1 MSFKMKGF
9 NKPKNI
15 DDSSI
20 FKSKTDLMIRNA
32 ALFQAGKEVSGRKS
46 YFRYE
51 GESNVPTGMRYTSQ
65 DQSGE
70 GSGYFTPREIS
81 ARYAQNEEGAYF
93 DKREDGTN
101 KLADHR
107 GGLIYGDDEK
117 TIIRGYKTDDGKVK
131 IFQSDAGGDYA
142 RTRREFKGRNKR
154 ELEDFE
160 RKYAHFNRQRAN
172 ERENFRRMK
181 EYADLGGKL
190 SMKPSERYIP
200 WEEKKKLM
208 EKNNK

>member
-32 ALFQAGKEVSGRKS
+32 ALFQAGKEVAGRKS

-51 GESNVPTGMRYTSQ
+51 GDSNVPTGMKYQGDDKYDDDT
-65 DQSGE
+65 
-70 GSGYFTPREIS
+70 GYFTPREIS
-81 ARYAQNEEGAYF
+81 ARYAQNKEGAYY
-93 DKREDGTN
+93 DERPDGTN
-101 KLADHR
+101 KFSDYR
-107 GGLIYGDDEK
+107 GGVEYADDKK
-117 TIIRGYKTDDGKVK
+117 TIIRGYTTDDGKFHRFK
-131 IFQSDAGGDYA
+131 RSDGSDFIGKRDA
-142 RTRREFKGRNKR
+142 FKGKLLR

-160 RKYAHFNRQRAN
+160 REVKHFNNRRATD
-172 ERENFRRMK
+172 RENFRRMA
-181 EYADLGGKL
+181 EYADAGGKL

-208 EKNNK
+208 EKNKK

>member
-20 FKSKTDLMIRNA
+20 FKSKTNLMIRNA
-32 ALFQAGKEVSGRKS
+32 ALFQAGKEVAGRKS
-46 YFRYE
+46 YFQYDDD
-51 GESNVPTGMRYTSQ
+51 GNITAMRYQSN
-65 DQSGE
+65 DQYDDGT
-70 GSGYFTPREIS
+70 GFFTPKEIS
-81 ARYAQNEEGAYF
+81 ARYHQKGEGAYY

-101 KLADHR
+101 KFSDHR
-107 GGLIYGDDEK
+107 GGINYADDAK
-117 TIIRGYKTDDGKVK
+117 TIITGYTTDDGKFNR
-131 IFQSDAGGDYA
+131 FQRGDGVEHIG
-142 RTRREFKGRNKR
+142 TRDTFKGRAKR

-160 RKYAHFNRQRAN
+160 RKYAYFNRQRAN
-172 ERENFRRMK
+172 ERENARRMK
-181 EYADLGGKL
+181 EYADAGGKL
-190 SMKPSERYIP
+190 SRKPSERYIP

>member
-9 NKPKNI
+9 NKQKSI

-20 FKSKTDLMIRNA
+20 FKSKANLMIRNA

-51 GESNVPTGMRYTSQ
+51 DDSNVPTGMKYQGDDKYDDDT
-65 DQSGE
+65 
-70 GSGYFTPREIS
+70 GYFTPKEIS
-81 ARYAQNEEGAYF
+81 ARYAQNKEGAMY
-93 DKREDGTN
+93 DERPDGTN
-101 KLADHR
+101 KFSDYR
-107 GGLIYGDDEK
+107 GGLIYADDKK

-160 RKYAHFNRQRAN
+160 REVKHFNNRRATD
-172 ERENFRRMK
+172 RENFRRLA
-181 EYADLGGKL
+181 EYADAGGKL
-190 SMKPSERYIP
+190 SMKPDERYIP
-200 WEEKKKLM
+200 YEEKKKLM
-208 EKNNK
+208 EKNKK